1 MYPCPYG
8 FSVLDSWGKPETGIL
23 HGNLNWLGAYDEC
36 LNVTIPTNT
45 ASPNLN
51 FKPQYC
57 TLNTK
62 LAVGVSG

>member
-1 MYPCPYG
+1 M
-8 FSVLDSWGKPETGIL
+8 FAVLDSWGKPETGIL

-36 LNVTIPTNT
+36 LNITIPVN
-45 ASPNLN
+45 AEPSLN

-62 LAVGVSG
+62 LAIGVSR